1 MSVIEKLLSE
11 IARHLDDQEI
21 PYMIIGGQAVLV
33 YGSPRLTRDIGISLG
48 IDTDKFSL
56 IEDICTKTSL
66 KMLPAQPEDFAKE
79 TKVLPA
85 EDMASHVRV
94 DFIFSFTQYEMQAMS
109 NTRPV
114 KMEGYPIRFASPE
127 DVIIHKM
134 IAGRAVDEEDVKNI
148 LLKQRG
154 KIDQGY
160 IEGWLSQF
168 DEIPEHKG
176 VTGRLKDLLKR
187 IE

>member
-1 MSVIEKLLSE
+1 
-11 IARHLDDQEI
+11 
-21 PYMIIGGQAVLV
+21 
-33 YGSPRLTRDIGISLG
+33 
-48 IDTDKFSL
+48 
-56 IEDICTKTSL
+56 
-66 KMLPAQPEDFAKE
+66 
-79 TKVLPA
+79 
-85 EDMASHVRV
+85 
-94 DFIFSFTQYEMQAMS
+94 
-109 NTRPV
+109 
-114 KMEGYPIRFASPE
+114 MEGYPIRFASPE